1 MIFITLDRSQKKDS
15 KYVNTHSVNLLYFI
29 VDKLGRFIEEK
40 EGSKY
45 LVFASKDNNKEVLK
59 KENLIEKIIF
69 DNEMSKYGKD

>member
-1 MIFITLDRSQKKDS
+1 MIFITLDISQKKDS
-15 KYVNTHSVNLLYFI
+15 NYVNIHSVNLLYFI
-29 VDKLGRFIEEK
+29 ADKLGGFIEEK

>member
-1 MIFITLDRSQKKDS
+1 MIFITLDISQKKDS
-15 KYVNTHSVNLLYFI
+15 NYVNIHSINLLYFI
-29 VDKLGRFIEEK
+29 VDKLGGFIEEK